1 MKQYINCLIILL
13 FIIILSTNSSSISS
27 SNNTITGK
35 AITGKA
41 TVQYASI
48 SVQITSLLPN
58 TTLISPRNVTYFTKD
73 NILLNYTSVNEM
85 AFWYALDGGTNIT
98 ITAPTLFNI
107 SSNGAHSLR
116 IYANDTDNNVVVKN
130 INFTV
135 DNTRFN
141 VTYSEF
147 EGENDDETT
156 DFDDYGYEE
165 IQNLTNITIE
175 KDNIGEINFLETINL
190 TECSNNLCDL
200 SSHINISFNRI
211 ELNSS
216 ALPNFNKSAILT
228 LYNLTFSNPRIIKD
242 GSLCSS
248 SECAKITYSSG
259 TLTFNVTSF
268 STYSAEE
275 TSSSS
280 GSGDSGGSSSSSSSS
295 GSSSEGSGAGGIAQN
310 PPFTVQPDNLA
321 VNLKKGELTKYNLT
335 IINSNRSDIAIEL
348 SSNLENI
355 LVIDEKSFNLTKGQ
369 SKEINLNFIAG
380 EKLSEGNYIGN
391 ILIKSRIADISV
403 PISITI
409 SSVKS
414 LFDVKISINNSQL
427 TASPGEDLIS
437 SLKLYNLGEKETQ
450 VKATY
455 YLKDQYNKIILTENE
470 TLYVNK
476 ELSLEKVFK
485 LPDNVRPGQHI
496 LYVAIEYDKEI
507 ASSSVW
513 FTVKNQKEITLE
525 RLKIP
530 LLTVISLIIIGLI
543 LIRILKKK

>member
-1 MKQYINCLIILL
+1 
-13 FIIILSTNSSSISS
+13 
-27 SNNTITGK
+27 
-35 AITGKA
+35 
-41 TVQYASI
+41 
-48 SVQITSLLPN
+48 
-58 TTLISPRNVTYFTKD
+58 
-73 NILLNYTSVNEM
+73 
-85 AFWYALDGGTNIT
+85 
-98 ITAPTLFNI
+98 
-107 SSNGAHSLR
+107 
-116 IYANDTDNNVVVKN
+116 ANDTDNNVVVKN
-130 INFTV
+130 INFTIN
-135 DNTRFN
+135 NTRFN
-141 VTYSEF
+141 VSYNEF
-147 EGENDDETT
+147 ITEGETT
-156 DFDDYGYEE
+156 DFYDYGYEE
-165 IQNLTNITIE
+165 IQNLSNISLE
-175 KDNIGEINFLETINL
+175 KSNFGKINFQETINL
-190 TECSNNLCDL
+190 TQCSNNLCDL
-200 SSHINISFNRI
+200 SNNVNISFNRI